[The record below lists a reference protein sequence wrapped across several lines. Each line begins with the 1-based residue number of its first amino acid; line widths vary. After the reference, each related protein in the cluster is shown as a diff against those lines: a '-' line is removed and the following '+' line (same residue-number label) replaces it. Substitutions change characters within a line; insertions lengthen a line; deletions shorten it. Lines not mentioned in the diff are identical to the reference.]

1 MYLWEKMLGQVLGAA
16 GRGEVGGFEGVTPPP
31 QPAVPLPPPSHL
43 VQGLDQGSDLFVA
56 LVAIDHAPADL
67 EGHET

>member
-1 MYLWEKMLGQVLGAA
+1 MKW
-16 GRGEVGGFEGVTPPP
+16 GGFEGVTSPPR
-31 QPAVPLPPPSHL
+31 PAVPLPPPSHL